1 MTAVVDSTTNGVTAG
16 EYSVTFPVDDKD
28 MSMGELKAEAK
39 QLVAAAA
46 DGYGLRRTSPVQVE
60 ISHGEHP
67 LVQAKVAVQWAGSQP
82 VIRGWL

>member
-1 MTAVVDSTTNGVTAG
+1 MTATTTATTAG
-16 EYSVTFPVDDKD
+16 EYSVTFPVEDKD

-46 DGYGLRRTSPVQVE
+46 DDYGLRRISPVQVE
-60 ISHGEHP
+60 VSHGEHP

-82 VIRGWL
+82 VIRGYL